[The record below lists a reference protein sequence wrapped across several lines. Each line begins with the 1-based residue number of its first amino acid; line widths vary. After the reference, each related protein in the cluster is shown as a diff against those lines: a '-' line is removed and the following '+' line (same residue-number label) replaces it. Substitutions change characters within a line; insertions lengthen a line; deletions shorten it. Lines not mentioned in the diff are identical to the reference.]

1 MRFALEVPTTHS
13 PVGWMDGG
21 PYSQLDSPARTK
33 LSPLLA
39 VITAL
44 LLNTKHHGDPGL
56 AAGRRRICSRSR
68 LYARCICLRPR
79 SRPIALTSLYRYSF
93 LR

>member
-33 LSPLLA
+33 LSPRMP
-39 VITAL
+39 VITARLKLISIMGTLAWL
-44 LLNTKHHGDPGL
+44 LGGGGFVLVLVCTHDAFACVLGL
-56 AAGRRRICSRSR
+56 G
-68 LYARCICLRPR
+68 P
-79 SRPIALTSLYRYSF
+79 
-93 LR
+93 